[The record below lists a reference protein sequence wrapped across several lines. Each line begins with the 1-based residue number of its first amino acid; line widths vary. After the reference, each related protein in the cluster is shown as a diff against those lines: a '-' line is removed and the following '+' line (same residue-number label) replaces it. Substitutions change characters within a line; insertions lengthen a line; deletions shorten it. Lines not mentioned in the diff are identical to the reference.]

1 MKGLHSLLAAVRDHS
16 QSLATL
22 ASPTSPF
29 TSANY
34 EGQGGE
40 YRLLES
46 HQNDIPSSFPLF
58 YWLGVSHQGP
68 DYSRRDGG
76 GWVGWIQEDVG
87 VIRVHFRS
95 YLAQAGEWERSES
108 EPAVISTFLTD
119 PWKNYGVLSQDH
131 RCKALHQDQEEEPRT
146 TVTSETDWAP
156 LPETPQS
163 SPAGFLPLT

>member
-34 EGQGGE
+34 EGLGGE

-58 YWLGVSHQGP
+58 Y
-68 DYSRRDGG
+68 
-76 GWVGWIQEDVG
+76 
-87 VIRVHFRS
+87 
-95 YLAQAGEWERSES
+95 
-108 EPAVISTFLTD
+108 
-119 PWKNYGVLSQDH
+119 
-131 RCKALHQDQEEEPRT
+131 
-146 TVTSETDWAP
+146 
-156 LPETPQS
+156 
-163 SPAGFLPLT
+163 